1 MKQSSSNTN
10 RHKLMAMGKPI
21 KAATGGTMDSKS
33 GKYGMRKMPVANAF
47 PKLKAEGGGMPMKD
61 GKPAFMQKKMN
72 MGGMAKYAG
81 GGLADRRGRAMRP
94 GAAKHN
100 LPLIKSQNPYGKK

>member
-21 KAATGGTMDSKS
+21 KAAHGGTMDSKS
-33 GKYGMRKMPVANAF
+33 GKYGMKKMPVANAF
-47 PKLKAEGGGMPMKD
+47 PKRKAE
-61 GKPAFMQKKMN
+61 
-72 MGGMAKYAG
+72 
-81 GGLADRRGRAMRP
+81 GGLADRRGKAMRP